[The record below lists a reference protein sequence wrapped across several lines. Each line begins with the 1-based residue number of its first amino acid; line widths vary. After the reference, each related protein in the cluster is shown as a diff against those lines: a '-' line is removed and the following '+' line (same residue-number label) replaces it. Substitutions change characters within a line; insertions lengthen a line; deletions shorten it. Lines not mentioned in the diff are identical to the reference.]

1 MNKQSAIL
9 YPELKQAELTKIEN
23 FNCGLLILFQNS
35 GAMAGDLFG
44 SAYFSFNK
52 TMDLSAFLSI
62 MIVAGYL
69 TIWNN
74 FLGI

>member
-1 MNKQSAIL
+1 
-9 YPELKQAELTKIEN
+9 
-23 FNCGLLILFQNS
+23 
-35 GAMAGDLFG
+35 
-44 SAYFSFNK
+44 
-52 TMDLSAFLSI
+52 MDLSAFLSI